1 MIELWQGLLT
11 RLKDPEL
18 LARLMKAAVI
28 VVVGFLLT
36 RLLILLLLKGRKKS
50 ISAQSRMLLRKTI
63 SYTGLSIVLLL
74 ALSALGINL
83 APLLGAAGILGI
95 AIGFASQT
103 SISNIIS
110 GFFLIAERPFEI
122 GDVVKVNNI
131 TGIVKSVDLLS
142 IKLRGF
148 DNRYI
153 RIPNETLIKTELMNF
168 TRFPIRRVDMHLR
181 IAYKEDLNK
190 VQELL
195 YEIVESIPECLDSP
209 EPLFLMENFSERGVE
224 FLFGVWIDKSQ
235 YIDAVNGL
243 MMAVKEVFDREKIEI
258 PYPHLQI
265 SMGPELNQVLQN
277 QE

>member
-1 MIELWQGLLT
+1 MLL
-11 RLKDPEL
+11 RIKDPEFL
-18 LARLMKAAVI
+18 NRLMKAAVI
-28 VVVGFLLT
+28 IVVGFLLT

-50 ISAQSRMLLRKTI
+50 VSAQSRMLLRKII

-131 TGIVKSVDLLS
+131 TGVVKSVDLLS

-153 RIPNETLIKTELMNF
+153 RIPNEMIIKTELMNF
-168 TRFPIRRVDMHLR
+168 TRFPIRRVDMNLR
-181 IAYKEDLNK
+181 IAYKEDIQK
-190 VQELL
+190 VQDLL
-195 YEIVESIPECLDSP
+195 YEIVNNIPECLDSP
-209 EPLFLMENFSERGVE
+209 EPLFLMQNFSERGVE
-224 FLFGVWIDKSQ
+224 FLFGVWIDKSE
-235 YIDAVNGL
+235 YIQAVNSL
-243 MMAVKEVFDREKIEI
+243 MMTVKEVFDRENIEI

-265 SMGPELNQVLQN
+265 SMGPGLEESLKK